1 MIRPCTLNL
10 RIWPSDLD
18 FAGWLP
24 FRKIVLGYD
33 FWIRRVTY
41 CCYLHI
47 VAAGELCCLS
57 DILLFNYYLYI
68 VMIVLYIF
76 RYWTCL
82 WSSCGIIIGCQP
94 DSIPD
99 SFPLTSRPLI
109 KVYIILYITLLVNY
123 QGPKIKCVFLFI
135 TPITTTTTNR
145 GQVSRIKFLLAVIA
159 YYMYIQFRCVCL
171 SCILIKCQCLND
183 ILTMINYVA

>member
-1 MIRPCTLNL
+1 MNRRGRVFTCVFLMIRTCTLNL

-24 FRKIVLGYD
+24 FRKIVVGYD

-47 VAAGELCCLS
+47 VVAGELCCLS
-57 DILLFNYYLYI
+57 DILLFNFYSYI
-68 VMIVLYIF
+68 VMIVLYIC

-82 WSSCGIIIGCQP
+82 WSSCGTIIGCQL
-94 DSIPD
+94 DWIPD

-109 KVYIILYITLLVNY
+109 KVYIVYYSACKLARAKNKMCFSVNY
-123 QGPKIKCVFLFI
+123 THNNNNNNK
-135 TPITTTTTNR
+135 
-145 GQVSRIKFLLAVIA
+145 
-159 YYMYIQFRCVCL
+159 
-171 SCILIKCQCLND
+171 
-183 ILTMINYVA
+183 